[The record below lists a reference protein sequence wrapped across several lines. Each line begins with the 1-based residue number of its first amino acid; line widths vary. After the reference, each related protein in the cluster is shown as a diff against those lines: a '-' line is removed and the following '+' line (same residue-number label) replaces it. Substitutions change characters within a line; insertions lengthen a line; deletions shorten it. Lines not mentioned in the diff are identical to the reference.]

1 MVATRI
7 FASICIFVL
16 GTSASYDWSHC
27 EATVKEIRDGKT
39 TVGPIN
45 NYTLPQYLYTGTV
58 TGLVN
63 DTIRNDPNQ
72 IRITYEGTY
81 LPKPRPFLLPGFIS
95 NS

>member
-1 MVATRI
+1 MILQLKNGVWYAQVSGTASGGFNVGGVVA
-7 FASICIFVL
+7 A
-16 GTSASYDWSHC
+16 
-27 EATVKEIRDGKT
+27 EIGVVAAEKL
-39 TVGPIN
+39 VN